1 MYAIACIRPD
11 ITHAVCMVSRYMVK
25 PGRRHQVAVTWILQY
40 RRGMVDVRLI
50 YGKGD
55 TFLDVTGYS
64 NSNYVGDLDG
74 RKSLTS
80 YIFTLAAFVISW
92 NASLQSS
99 IALST
104 MEAKY
109 ISLTE
114 AAKEDNWLKELVNDV
129 GLHQEKTVVF

>member
-1 MYAIACIRPD
+1 
-11 ITHAVCMVSRYMVK
+11 
-25 PGRRHQVAVTWILQY
+25 VTWILQY

-92 NASLQSS
+92 NASL
-99 IALST
+99 
-104 MEAKY
+104 
-109 ISLTE
+109 
-114 AAKEDNWLKELVNDV
+114 
-129 GLHQEKTVVF
+129 